1 MSVGGGSGGPL
12 VSVGIP
18 TFNRPEGLRRTLEA
32 ITRQTYPNLEII
44 VSDNASP
51 DRRTED
57 VVAEF
62 GRYDA
67 RIRFHRQARNLGASA
82 NFQFVLCEAK
92 GRYFMW
98 AADDDDWEPRF
109 IERCVAGFD
118 GPNVV
123 SVMSQFRTHYR
134 RSDRLVAQRLPKLDP
149 ERSRVYNLLAY
160 LRMPT
165 PTLLYGL
172 HLLECLTFCTREQ
185 SWFDFYDCYFALRLL
200 SVGKIHLVPEL
211 LHTAGVDSDEYLV
224 KRASAGSWLRLR
236 YGPFFRACRE
246 AIAASDLSPGEKAV
260 VAGALAL
267 TTARLFFYHEIRS
280 RG

>member
-1 MSVGGGSGGPL
+1 MSAGAGSGGPL

-18 TFNRPEGLRRTLEA
+18 TFNRPQGVRRTLEA

-44 VSDNASP
+44 VSDKASP
-51 DRRTED
+51 EHGTED

-62 GRYDA
+62 RERDA
-67 RIRFHRQARNLGASA
+67 RIRLHRQVHNIGAGA
-82 NFQFVLCEAK
+82 NFQFVLSQAS

-98 AADDDDWEPRF
+98 AADDDDWESCF
-109 IERCVAGFD
+109 IERCIAGFD
-118 GPNVV
+118 RPGVV

-134 RSDRLVAQRLPKLDP
+134 RSDRLVSQRLPELDP
-149 ERSRVYNLLAY
+149 ERSRVYNLLAF

-165 PTLLYGL
+165 PTLVYGL
-172 HLLECLTFCTREQ
+172 HLLECLRFCTREQ

-200 SVGKIHLVPEL
+200 SVGKIRLVPEL
-211 LHTAGVDSDEYLV
+211 LHTAGVDGDEYLV
-224 KRASAGSWLRLR
+224 KRASAGRWLRLS
-236 YGPFFRACRE
+236 YGPFFRACHG
-246 AIAASDLSPGEKAV
+246 AIAVSDLSRGEKAV

-267 TTARLFFYHEIRS
+267 TTARLFFYHEIRN